1 MVPFKSCYNLKIML
15 PLAIET
21 WTGNCLWA
29 KEREGREEIKV
40 RVEARE
46 RGRRGGERE
55 GEKERVR

>member
-46 RGRRGGERE
+46 RGRKRE
-55 GEKERVR
+55 SEID